1 MGQGKKRGCTMVL
14 HLEKKS
20 NRFLLLFLLADLV
33 FILIHI
39 GFNLGLVTSPLFS
52 IEEDLGYA
60 EVYQYIKEYW
70 IVLLLLTLAIGR
82 GRFIYFAWSLL
93 FAYLLFDDSLQIH
106 ERLGGYVADALQFLP
121 ILQLRP
127 QDLGELV
134 VSLLFGTLLFGTIG
148 IAYLHADH
156 IARQASKHLF
166 ALVLLLAFFGV
177 VVDMLHI
184 AIRWGEPFW
193 LLIEDGGE
201 MLIMSVIAWY
211 VFQLG
216 FEPKREL
223 ADIAQLGLPNS
234 GLDLALDSSLMPAV
248 PVRIQS

>member
-1 MGQGKKRGCTMVL
+1 MVL
-14 HLEKKS
+14 HLEKQS

-33 FILIHI
+33 FILVHI
-39 GFNLGLVTSPLFS
+39 GFKLGLVTSPLFS

-70 IVLLLLTLAIGR
+70 IVLLLLTLAIGH

-106 ERLGGYVADALQFLP
+106 ERLGGYLANALQLLP
-121 ILQLRP
+121 ILELRA

-134 VSLLFGTLLFGTIG
+134 VTLLFGTLLFAIIG
-148 IAYLHADH
+148 IAYLYADH
-156 IARQASKHLF
+156 IARQASRHLF
-166 ALVLLLAFFGV
+166 ALVLFLALFGV
-177 VVDMLHI
+177 FVDMLHS
-184 AIRWGEPFW
+184 AIHWGEPFW

-216 FEPKREL
+216 VEPRRESP
-223 ADIAQLGLPNS
+223 DIVQLGLPNS
-234 GLDLALDSSLMPAV
+234 ALDAAFRRP
-248 PVRIQS
+248 